1 MDDYDRAKECMQGLQ
16 ILLDCAEELPEYI
29 CSSESYP
36 IDKTTVLSNIKL
48 SSFDYII
55 GEAVDIIEHGI
66 KNHGNIF

>member
-36 IDKTTVLSNIKL
+36 IDKTTVLRNIKL
-48 SSFDYII
+48 SSFDFII
-55 GEAVDIIEHGI
+55 GEAMDIIEHGI

>member
-29 CSSESYP
+29 CSSENYP
-36 IDKTTVLSNIKL
+36 IDKTTVLSDIRL
-48 SSFDYII
+48 SSFDFVIS
-55 GEAVDIIEHGI
+55 EAMSIIEHGI